1 MALNAKWHAAH
12 VMPRGASDRAR
23 LAWHRAHQKNCG
35 CRPIPASL
43 AKLLAP
49 GAGPEIS
56 RGRARAAKPAGKAAP
71 SRARPSQPK
80 RRGAIAARTP
90 SKKRAAANARGS
102 TPRLRQRDV
111 TVDVHG
117 KLVTRRPPGAP
128 IRRRCGWAEG
138 GDELYARYH
147 DEEWGRP
154 SRDDRHLFEMLILE
168 GAQAGLSWITILRKR
183 DNYRR
188 AFDGFDPH
196 KMARYDARR
205 IAELMRDSGIVR
217 NRLKIEAAVANARAF
232 LEVQKEMGSFARF
245 LWSFVGG
252 KPIVVR
258 RRTLA
263 DVPASTPES
272 DAMSKALK
280 KRGFKFVG
288 STICYA
294 FMQATGL
301 VNDHADGCFLA
312 QRA

>member
-12 VMPRGASDRAR
+12 VMPMNGSVRVR

-49 GAGPEIS
+49 KAGKKAPGL
-56 RGRARAAKPAGKAAP
+56 GRAARSNGVAPAQRRRAPAWRPARTRTAAKPARAP
-71 SRARPSQPK
+71 RRAE
-80 RRGAIAARTP
+80 RT
-90 SKKRAAANARGS
+90 ADARGE
-102 TPRLRQRDV
+102 
-111 TVDVHG
+111 
-117 KLVTRRPPGAP
+117 LVTRHAPGAP

-138 GDELYARYH
+138 SDDRYARYH

-154 SRDDRHLFEMLILE
+154 SRDERHLFEMLILE

-183 DNYRR
+183 ENYRR
-188 AFDGFDPH
+188 AFDGFDPR
-196 KMARYDARR
+196 KMAKYDARR
-205 IAELMRDSGIVR
+205 IRELLRDEGIVR
-217 NRLKIEAAVANARAF
+217 NRLKVEAAVTNARAF
-232 LEVQKEMGSFARF
+232 LAVQKEMGSFTRF
-245 LWSFVGG
+245 VWSFVGG

-263 DVPASTPES
+263 AVPAFTPES

-312 QRA
+312 TRP